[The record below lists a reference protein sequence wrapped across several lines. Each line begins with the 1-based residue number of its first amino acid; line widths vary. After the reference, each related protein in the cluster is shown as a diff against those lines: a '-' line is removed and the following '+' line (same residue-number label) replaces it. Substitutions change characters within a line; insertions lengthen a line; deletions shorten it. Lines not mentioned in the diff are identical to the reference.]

1 MMLYNGIRFA
11 GKLLLKAIC
20 VAQIINFTSH
30 RRTVELVSI
39 FFKKPFHFN
48 LHFIACYFLCSTN
61 DGLEWN
67 GIERTGKV
75 LMVLCKLKHFSKK
88 NPGNILTMDSYF
100 LTLFLLYS
108 SHFQSYE

>member
-39 FFKKPFHFN
+39 ILKSLFTLTFTLLHVIFMFN
-48 LHFIACYFLCSTN
+48 
-61 DGLEWN
+61 E
-67 GIERTGKV
+67 
-75 LMVLCKLKHFSKK
+75 
-88 NPGNILTMDSYF
+88 
-100 LTLFLLYS
+100 
-108 SHFQSYE
+108 